1 MGSENS
7 GTSARLTLCLIAD
20 DEVIDRFPAAIR
32 YLQIGLLDESV
43 DAILV
48 LPDCSRAESLV
59 AGPSAAVT
67 YCRRRWPLDRFTSP
81 RVTREI
87 REHLA
92 AKGSAAG
99 SAIVVHSLSITAA
112 PLAQDIAS
120 GLGSEFVSNVASSAF
135 RHQPR
140 IIQSLDRASALVVPA
155 AGLRDVI
162 QLTPLVS
169 KRVELIRPSVAIDPA
184 IAAFQTADHVPS
196 IVFAGALTLDCGAD
210 VLIRAA
216 ARVIQEG
223 DRVLVI
229 ISGKGPAE
237 LALRHLVISLKMVE
251 HVTFTGRLDHLHAAL
266 DAADIFCVPRAIGTF
281 REEPI
286 HAMAAGLA
294 IIAAQGVYCDGLVHQ
309 ENAILIPNAD
319 ETELAAAIRRLCH
332 RRDEARRLAAN
343 AREAAAR
350 LYSVSRMV
358 SEFVRLYRQLTVRH
372 QTIQIGASPSSH

>member
-7 GTSARLTLCLIAD
+7 ATSARLTLCLVAD

-48 LPDCSRAESLV
+48 LPDCTRSETLV
-59 AGPSAAVT
+59 AGPSAAVS
-67 YCRRRWPLDRFTSP
+67 YSRRRWPLDRFTSP

-87 REHLA
+87 RELLA
-92 AKGSAAG
+92 AKGSAVG
-99 SAIVVHSLSITAA
+99 NAIVVHSLSITAA
-112 PLAQDIAS
+112 PLAQHIAS
-120 GLGSEFVSNVASSAF
+120 ELGSEFVSNVASSAF
-135 RHQPR
+135 RNEPR
-140 IIQSLDRASALVVPA
+140 LLQALDRASTLIVPA

-162 QLTPLVS
+162 QLTPLIS
-169 KRVELIRPSVAIDPA
+169 KRVELIHPSVAIDSE
-184 IAAFQTADHVPS
+184 IAAFQAADQVPS
-196 IVFAGALTLDCGAD
+196 IVFAGALTMDCGAD

-216 ARVIQEG
+216 ARVVQEG

-237 LALRHLVISLKMVE
+237 LALRHLVNSLKMVE

-294 IIAAQGVYCDGLVHQ
+294 IIAARGSYCDGLVHHQ
-309 ENAILIPNAD
+309 NAILISNAD
-319 ETELAAAIRRLCH
+319 ETELAGAIRHLCH

-343 AREAAAR
+343 ARETAANM
-350 LYSVSRMV
+350 YSVARMV

-372 QTIQIGASPSSH
+372 QTIQIGAAPAAR